1 MGEGLYMCA
10 YDTFIPQTSQGMP
23 GRQLQGET
31 EVGLDRRPKH
41 PSPVP
46 PEPSGLRVLRWSG
59 SAPAGPEALSTWSP
73 VGSGR

>member
-46 PEPSGLRVLRWSG
+46 PGAFRVAG
-59 SAPAGPEALSTWSP
+59 SEVVW
-73 VGSGR
+73 